1 MFILRTDRRFDIRV
15 TYLLFPF
22 FIVVVPQRIK
32 LLKTV
37 IALWYNKKNVFFLA
51 KRGISI
57 QIYMKRILKNGNV
70 EILYFFILFHFS
82 VALIILKYRSFF
94 FFFFFLTREITE
106 TVDNRIRH
114 GSIKS
119 FFSHFWFFIS

>member
-1 MFILRTDRRFDIRV
+1 MFILRADRRFDIHV

-37 IALWYNKKNVFFLA
+37 IALWYNKKMYSFWLREGFLY
-51 KRGISI
+51 KYPWKESWRMGMLKFYISSF
-57 QIYMKRILKNGNV
+57 
-70 EILYFFILFHFS
+70 YFIFLLHLLFWN
-82 VALIILKYRSFF
+82 IDRFF
-94 FFFFFLTREITE
+94 FFFFILTREITE